1 MDDTNIESATVTISS
16 GYQSSEDVLAFSDA
30 NGITGSWDSGTGVLS
45 LSGSAT
51 KANYELAFESITY
64 QNTDTDDPENGD
76 RTVTWV
82 VNDGSSNSVGVTST
96 ITVADVNDPPLL
108 TGDLAI
114 SVDKGGT
121 VYIMPADLNF
131 TDVDDV
137 VAGSGVRYYISA
149 NPSNGTLQTY
159 SPSGGW
165 RDFDTSISQGRRA
178 DKTTQISSDWASYF
192 RYVHDD
198 SSTSSD
204 SFQIYVEDGNEDS
217 STPVS
222 STINITISAPA
233 LNHYAVSYTV
243 MALSF
248 ADASGPNCTAIPVT
262 IVAHDVSDS
271 AVTADTTVTLTTS
284 SGNGIWVSNG
294 TSSID
299 LAFGGAT
306 SVTTYLR
313 HTTAGTTTINVTDG
327 TISEGASEDP
337 TYTISAATLD
347 LVFYKDTDQN
357 GVPDG
362 AGDDIGTLT
371 AGSAYN
377 RLLVG
382 VVDGAAACTQDASIA
397 NQTLTTR
404 LAYECINP
412 GACIRD
418 KDASAGATAIED
430 NASGAAIS
438 YTDVS
443 LTYSATGFAPFTL
456 TYADAGA
463 IRLHGSVTIPA
474 SGNDPAFTVDGI
486 SNTFVSKPADLTVT
500 VSGNPGTTSSGSGF
514 VAAGSSF
521 TASIQASNALEG
533 TTPNFGLETPAE
545 TAQIAVAGLSYPTI
559 SNAGS
564 LNTGSYT
571 LSGLS
576 NGVGTISS
584 SFSEVG
590 SITLQASIGDSDYLG
605 TGNVAG
611 TVSGVVG
618 RFYPNDFVLSAD
630 SVLDAC
636 RASTNFTYFGQPGL
650 LIDYTITARNAAGA
664 TVTHYDASAGYGVAT
679 VAMAAEATSNNGTN
693 LTSRLTS
700 SSSSWANGVYTVDD
714 NSGQFSRS
722 TPESELDVAIGVTV
736 TDSLDSRNLT
746 SLDLN
751 PSTSGDCTSAGNCTS
766 KLLTGTAKFRWG
778 RLILS
783 SASGPENQNLSMPV
797 LAEYYGGANYLT
809 NTYDSCTEIARSK
822 IAFNSATIDSTAN
835 LTINVGSGTNNSTG
849 ESSNRTLNGNDMIL
863 SNGDGNLYFTAPS
876 PTATGTFTVGIDA
889 SSLSWLLF
897 DWDFDGSHDDSP
909 PAVTG
914 SLARLAGMTRSCSA
928 GL

>member
-1 MDDTNIESATVTISS
+1 M
-16 GYQSSEDVLAFSDA
+16 
-30 NGITGSWDSGTGVLS
+30 
-45 LSGSAT
+45 
-51 KANYELAFESITY
+51 
-64 QNTDTDDPENGD
+64 
-76 RTVTWV
+76 
-82 VNDGSSNSVGVTST
+82 
-96 ITVADVNDPPLL
+96 
-108 TGDLAI
+108 
-114 SVDKGGT
+114 
-121 VYIMPADLNF
+121 
-131 TDVDDV
+131 
-137 VAGSGVRYYISA
+137 
-149 NPSNGTLQTY
+149 
-159 SPSGGW
+159 
-165 RDFDTSISQGRRA
+165 
-178 DKTTQISSDWASYF
+178 
-192 RYVHDD
+192 
-198 SSTSSD
+198 
-204 SFQIYVEDGNEDS
+204 
-217 STPVS
+217 
-222 STINITISAPA
+222 
-233 LNHYAVSYTV
+233 
-243 MALSF
+243 
-248 ADASGPNCTAIPVT
+248 
-262 IVAHDVSDS
+262 AHDVSDS

-327 TISEGASEDP
+327 TISESASEDP

-521 TASIQASNALEG
+521 TASIQASNALGG

-564 LNTGSYT
+564 LTTGSYT
-571 LSGLS
+571 LSGSS

-605 TGNVAG
+605 TGNVPG

-909 PAVTG
+909 PTATG
-914 SLARLAGMTRSCSA
+914 SLARLVGMTRSCSA